1 MFMYDNF
8 DEDEGWDHDPYN
20 QEDYE
25 EGDMLRVDDP
35 FDEELDEMDLAF
47 ALGFADELSSED
59 VNEDKEQTIKVMS
72 LHTNPT
78 KAGGRPF
85 ENLVQQFISDLHSGK
100 KTIGDKL

>member
-1 MFMYDNF
+1 MYDNF
-8 DEDEGWDHDPYN
+8 DNDEGFEFDIYDQEDHD
-20 QEDYE
+20 
-25 EGDMLRVDDP
+25 EGDILRIDDP
-35 FDEELDEMDLAF
+35 FDEDLDEMELAF
-47 ALGFADELSSED
+47 ALGFADELSEVSE
-59 VNEDKEQTIKVMS
+59 NEDKEQTIKVMS